1 MPSPNVALPTTQQN
15 NFNVIANNGN
25 GNGNGNGNN
34 SAQNT
39 PAVVVTQSEN
49 AVQATS
55 SSETSNQVATNGA
68 STTVTKSLQQKESQ
82 SKVESS
88 DKDTRASSR
97 ARRMEARQ
105 ARLSANR
112 IARAAKHSKLNKVVD
127 TKKAAKMNGNEGV
140 SSAASNFTKALKSLE
155 AKGKIDLKGQDVE
168 AFSKRLTDL
177 FSRRGV
183 NVRRMAKM
191 VSTMLSSSRGNSFAN
206 KIEKDANKQ
215 TETRDTEKSENTNDT
230 LAPKNAVSGV
240 VTDSVQ
246 AVSKDSVTTATQ
258 PQAPTPLSGGFDGSS
273 LGVLQQAPQTG
284 ADNTSVRAK
293 AEADAKAAEKSERP
307 TVTEAKQDTMSV
319 RAKAEADAKAAE
331 KTERPADTNAKED
344 TTSVRAQADADA
356 KAVEKG
362 IKETFKASKE
372 AAKETFKAS
381 EEAAKEAFKAAEE
394 AAKGMGDEDAAEEA
408 IETAKAAQE
417 AAIGAAKVAQEAA
430 IEAAKAAQEAAI
442 EDAKEV
448 KEAAKDNGVN
458 GTNLAGN
465 GNVENEDDDIFA
477 LAVRLLSAANER
489 ANENANAA
497 LGAQNR
503 GGLSGANMIAL
514 QASGGMDVEASNF
527 AETRDQGSGEA
538 EELAARLAEANSRLD
553 AQSDSAEV
561 EEVVVENVP
570 ASTRMAEITN
580 AIMEQAD
587 VAADT
592 DTQKVELN
600 ESLMNALNEVREKA
614 DSSDDKKED
623 KQDGVASIAA

>member
-417 AAIGAAKVAQEAA
+417 AAI
-430 IEAAKAAQEAAI
+430 

-448 KEAAKDNGVN
+448 KEAAKEAAKDNGVN

>member
-1 MPSPNVALPTTQQN
+1 
-15 NFNVIANNGN
+15 
-25 GNGNGNGNN
+25 
-34 SAQNT
+34 
-39 PAVVVTQSEN
+39 
-49 AVQATS
+49 
-55 SSETSNQVATNGA
+55 
-68 STTVTKSLQQKESQ
+68 
-82 SKVESS
+82 
-88 DKDTRASSR
+88 
-97 ARRMEARQ
+97 
-105 ARLSANR
+105 
-112 IARAAKHSKLNKVVD
+112 
-127 TKKAAKMNGNEGV
+127 
-140 SSAASNFTKALKSLE
+140 
-155 AKGKIDLKGQDVE
+155 
-168 AFSKRLTDL
+168 
-177 FSRRGV
+177 
-183 NVRRMAKM
+183 
-191 VSTMLSSSRGNSFAN
+191 
-206 KIEKDANKQ
+206 
-215 TETRDTEKSENTNDT
+215 
-230 LAPKNAVSGV
+230 
-240 VTDSVQ
+240 
-246 AVSKDSVTTATQ
+246 
-258 PQAPTPLSGGFDGSS
+258 
-273 LGVLQQAPQTG
+273 
-284 ADNTSVRAK
+284 
-293 AEADAKAAEKSERP
+293 
-307 TVTEAKQDTMSV
+307 
-319 RAKAEADAKAAE
+319 
-331 KTERPADTNAKED
+331 
-344 TTSVRAQADADA
+344 
-356 KAVEKG
+356 
-362 IKETFKASKE
+362 
-372 AAKETFKAS
+372 
-381 EEAAKEAFKAAEE
+381 
-394 AAKGMGDEDAAEEA
+394 MGDEDAAEEA

>member
-372 AAKETFKAS
+372 AAKE
-381 EEAAKEAFKAAEE
+381 AFKAAEE